1 MLTGISLFLYMSG
14 YNPEGCLVRDKTGI
28 LRLRHHLCCFGKLLN
43 SVMLSI
49 GIIIL
54 GSGIVGCVD
63 KTANDQEGE
72 KQVTSKTIE
81 EVLKEHTEE
90 LMSLP
95 GVVGT
100 AQGLCDDKPCIKVYV
115 IEKTPELA
123 QKIPDNLEGY
133 KVMIEE
139 TGEIRAL
146 PKNQH

>member
-1 MLTGISLFLYMSG
+1 MLTGISLLLYMSG
-14 YNPEGCLVRDKTGI
+14 YNPEVCPARDKPGI
-28 LRLRHHLCCFGKLLN
+28 LLLRHHLCCFGERLY

-54 GSGIVGCVD
+54 GSGIVSCVN
-63 KTANDQEGE
+63 KTANDQEEE
-72 KQVTSKTIE
+72 KQVIAKTIE
-81 EVLKEHTEE
+81 EVLKDHTEE

-115 IEKTPELA
+115 IEKTSELA
-123 QKIPDNLEGY
+123 QKIPDVLEGY

-146 PKNQH
+146 PKNQR